1 MFVRDLI
8 LSSLRRW
15 YFLLAGLILTGVATY
30 LVFGMVSPTFEA
42 KASMVLIP
50 PKVAVTVGDN
60 PYLYLGGLDQ
70 ALGVLQVKVASP
82 SESAALIDRYPGA
95 EVSIGK
101 DATTSG
107 PIISIQV
114 SANDANDTM
123 ELLKGAV
130 SLVPKTLSAM
140 QTELKVPDKS
150 MISVLELASD
160 NEPTKVTKKQLQMT
174 MLVAAGGASAS
185 LLGTGLL
192 DRLINRR
199 KFKREAKRADAETFT
214 GLLPVGGE
222 NVDETLDAMTGTK
235 QRRGRTRHSVLPKDV
250 GVVDSSNADVGT

>member
-1 MFVRDLI
+1 MRDLI

-15 YFLLAGLILTGVATY
+15 YFLLAGLLLTSVVTY

-82 SESAALIDRYPGA
+82 SESAALIDKYPGA
-95 EVSIGK
+95 EISIAK

-107 PIISIQV
+107 PIVSIQV

-130 SLVPKTLSAM
+130 ALVPKTLSAM

-150 MISVLELASD
+150 MISVLELSTD

-174 MLVAAGGASAS
+174 MIVAAGGASAS
-185 LLGTGLL
+185 LLVTGLL
-192 DRLINRR
+192 DRLLNRR
-199 KFKREAKRADAETFT
+199 KSKREAKKMAAGTFT
-214 GLLPVGGE
+214 GLLPVDDD
-222 NVDETLDAMTGTK
+222 NVEETLDGKFGSK
-235 QRRGRTRHSVLPKDV
+235 QHRRTRHAALPTDASAV
-250 GVVDSSNADVGT
+250 ESPTADVGT

>member
-1 MFVRDLI
+1 MFVRDMI

-15 YFLLAGLILTGVATY
+15 YFLLAGLILTGVGTY

-82 SESAALIDRYPGA
+82 SESAALIDTYPGA
-95 EVSIGK
+95 EMSIAK

-107 PIISIQV
+107 PIVSIQV

-130 SLVPKTLSAM
+130 ALVPKTLSAM
-140 QTELKVPDKS
+140 QTELEVPDKS
-150 MISVLELASD
+150 MISVLELSSD

-174 MLVAAGGASAS
+174 MIVAAGGASAS

-199 KFKREAKRADAETFT
+199 KSKREAKKLDDEMFT
-214 GLLPVGGE
+214 GLLPVDDG
-222 NVDETLDAMTGTK
+222 NVEETLDGKFGAN
-235 QRRGRTRHSVLPKDV
+235 QRRRTRQTGRQKDV
-250 GVVDSSNADVGT
+250 SVVDAPTADVGT